1 MKFKQLNNKWGAE
14 PNAPDP
20 NIIIE
25 EEKLILRFYLN
36 AFIYSDYEEEDI
48 GSLEFDNCYM
58 YRLGAT
64 NDEGFYKGQC
74 RFSDSGI
81 KWGEFYLLEDSGW
94 EDSFPSDSIYNN
106 KYIDK
111 KTLKHYLFY
120 FRDETFECMASDY
133 NFKVLKAN
141 S

>member
-1 MKFKQLNNKWGAE
+1 MKFKQLNNNWGAE

-20 NIIIE
+20 SIIIE

-81 KWGEFYLLEDSGW
+81 KWGEFYLFEDSGW

>member
-1 MKFKQLNNKWGAE
+1 MKFEKLNNKWGAE

-20 NIIIE
+20 SMIIE
-25 EEKLILRFYLN
+25 EDKLILRFYLN

-81 KWGEFYLLEDSGW
+81 KWGEFYLLEDSGG
-94 EDSFPSDSIYNN
+94 EGSFPSDSIYNN

-111 KTLKHYLFY
+111 KRLKHYLFY

-133 NFKVLKAN
+133 TFKVLKAN